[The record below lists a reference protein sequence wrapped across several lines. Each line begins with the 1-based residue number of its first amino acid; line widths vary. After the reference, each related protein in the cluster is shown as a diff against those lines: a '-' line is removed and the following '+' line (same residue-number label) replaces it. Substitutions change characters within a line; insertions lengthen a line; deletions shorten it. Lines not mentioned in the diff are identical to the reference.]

1 MGGVVYDFDFSSD
14 NETIYVVGDTSHDIR
29 AYDIS
34 DIRSGNIFHSW
45 TLDLSSSMS
54 GGLSIAVNP
63 NDSYAYIGASF
74 SYTGFHT
81 IAIVKLGSP
90 QAVSYV
96 STGLSYGRINDLVID
111 SSGNYL
117 YALGGYGRLYIFS
130 IGSSGSTLTLEN
142 GGEYMTSCI
151 RLPIC
156 PSLNKGYL
164 NTTEEYFYVST
175 DDSNNSLMKVD
186 ITDEKDARISY
197 SFSDIYDFVDV
208 NYIDTVLGNPSFIV
222 ATENRNEEF
231 RIIKDTITSNS
242 FSELDIYDLG
252 GSSVYSAVYDS
263 SDIGLTFDYQGNIYS
278 LDISDKKNIDV
289 GPVSDT
295 SSYGFSPTSAPYN
308 FMKYNDTLGGL
319 FMLEK
324 KTSPTSYVL
333 NFIEKPIDYEY
344 ASTGSLTSSIY
355 DIGSSDK
362 ELHSITINQNIPI
375 GCEIEITLQGSNDD
389 SFASLT
395 SNVFS
400 NNSVSTFTSTT
411 PTTLNNKR
419 YLRYIADLTS
429 CNSGADTPT
438 LYSVKL
444 RYK

>member
-1 MGGVVYDFDFSSD
+1 
-14 NETIYVVGDTSHDIR
+14 
-29 AYDIS
+29 
-34 DIRSGNIFHSW
+34 
-45 TLDLSSSMS
+45 
-54 GGLSIAVNP
+54 
-63 NDSYAYIGASF
+63 
-74 SYTGFHT
+74 
-81 IAIVKLGSP
+81 
-90 QAVSYV
+90 
-96 STGLSYGRINDLVID
+96 
-111 SSGNYL
+111 
-117 YALGGYGRLYIFS
+117 
-130 IGSSGSTLTLEN
+130 
-142 GGEYMTSCI
+142 
-151 RLPIC
+151 
-156 PSLNKGYL
+156 
-164 NTTEEYFYVST
+164 
-175 DDSNNSLMKVD
+175 
-186 ITDEKDARISY
+186 
-197 SFSDIYDFVDV
+197 
-208 NYIDTVLGNPSFIV
+208 
-222 ATENRNEEF
+222 
-231 RIIKDTITSNS
+231 
-242 FSELDIYDLG
+242 
-252 GSSVYSAVYDS
+252 
-263 SDIGLTFDYQGNIYS
+263 
-278 LDISDKKNIDV
+278 
-289 GPVSDT
+289 
-295 SSYGFSPTSAPYN
+295 
-308 FMKYNDTLGGL
+308 MKYNDTLGGL